1 MKTPAPESSEVNNAL
16 MRAVLWFLGLF
27 ACAVALAL
35 LMGGNLGTVTLFWPP
50 WRVDVSAN
58 LALLLLLAAAL
69 LLHAG
74 RLALR
79 KAWRPAAALAR
90 FARFGRRAPARPPEA
105 CLAEAWAHRLAGRTA
120 QARQAAAAALAAAGA
135 QDWALQAQAHLMA
148 ADCETGPARQRH
160 WRQAQAALTQ
170 LEPLAP
176 SAAEPAAP
184 ATSADGAADTVP
196 AGRRVLAASGQAAIR
211 QEPGGGQEP
220 ARTPQK
226 QEQI

>member
-1 MKTPAPESSEVNNAL
+1 M
-16 MRAVLWFLGLF
+16 
-27 ACAVALAL
+27 
-35 LMGGNLGTVTLFWPP
+35 
-50 WRVDVSAN
+50 DVSAN

-90 FARFGRRAPARPPEA
+90 FARFGRRAPARLPEA

-148 ADCETGPARQRH
+148 AACETGPARQRH

-176 SAAEPAAP
+176 STAEPAA
-184 ATSADGAADTVP
+184 SADSAADTVP

>member
-35 LMGGNLGTVTLFWPP
+35 LMGGNLGTITLFWPP

-79 KAWRPAAALAR
+79 WPGLPDSGGAR
-90 FARFGRRAPARPPEA
+90 LPARPKP
-105 CLAEAWAHRLAGRTA
+105 AWPKPGRTVW
-120 QARQAAAAALAAAGA
+120 LAARRKPGK
-135 QDWALQAQAHLMA
+135 
-148 ADCETGPARQRH
+148 PPPPH
-160 WRQAQAALTQ
+160 WP
-170 LEPLAP
+170 PLA
-176 SAAEPAAP
+176 
-184 ATSADGAADTVP
+184 
-196 AGRRVLAASGQAAIR
+196 RRIGPCKR
-211 QEPGGGQEP
+211 R
-220 ARTPQK
+220 RT
-226 QEQI
+226 